1 MIGNEEKV
9 RAVSEYEYR
18 NSVSEYEY
26 RHLLE
31 IETRYNL
38 LVKLMLNSMCLDYG
52 QNPYIPGGDITKW
65 LEAFEPEAF
74 TKKTKEL
81 WVIADA

>member
-1 MIGNEEKV
+1 MKERKTMDEERV
-9 RAVSEYEYR
+9 RVVTE
-18 NSVSEYEY
+18 NEY

-38 LVKLMLNSMCLDYG
+38 LVKLMLNSMSLDYG
-52 QNPYIPGGDITKW
+52 QNPYIPGSDITNW

-74 TKKTKEL
+74 TEKTKEL